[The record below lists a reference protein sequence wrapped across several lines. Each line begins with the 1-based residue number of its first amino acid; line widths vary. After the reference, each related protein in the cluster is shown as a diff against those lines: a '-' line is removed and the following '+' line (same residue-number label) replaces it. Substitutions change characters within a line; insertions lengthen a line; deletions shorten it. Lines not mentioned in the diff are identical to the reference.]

1 MEFIVYGLFVAVGF
15 ALLIFGICFFVL
27 IIKFLYRV
35 PRHLEDIAI
44 ALTHLSTN
52 LNKDNIF
59 R

>member
-1 MEFIVYGLFVAVGF
+1 MEFIVYGLLVASGI
-15 ALLIFGICFFVL
+15 ALLIFGICLFVL

-44 ALTHLSTN
+44 ALTHLSMN
-52 LNKDNIF
+52 SNNDNIF